1 MQDFVHEHVFR
12 PWATL
17 ASRAMS
23 TKLSS
28 MSHRLL
34 SAVDLAIDLATLGEY
49 GLEPQTAD
57 GPCRERSGHTPD
69 WEALRRPSA
78 ARVRGDHPSDLPRPV
93 LRASR

>member
-1 MQDFVHEHVFR
+1 M
-12 PWATL
+12 T
-17 ASRAMS
+17 

-28 MSHRLL
+28 MSQRLL

-57 GPCRERSGHTPD
+57 GPCRERSGHRSD

-78 ARVRGDHPSDLPRPV
+78 ARARRSGCELDSHRRHTV
-93 LRASR
+93 A